1 MKNILQSDS
10 ERFNIILVD
19 DDSDDRMLFEEV
31 FSELKLKS
39 KLLTFKNGL
48 EAINYFERADTA
60 VPHVIFLDLNMPIMG
75 GLEVLEILRRTEKY
89 KFVPIAIYSTS
100 SAEKDIEE
108 TLVSGANIYITK
120 PNDYDKLKDVMNSV
134 LKMQWQYHNSSLS
147 ISTFVMVY

>member
-108 TLVSGANIYITK
+108 TLVNGANIYITK